1 MHGEGGHRDSER
13 PPFSLFAALPWG
25 PGHPEAGSRPWVW
38 SQPGL
43 VCASLGPSL
52 LLKGVCTPRAL
63 GGQGFSMSGDQ
74 GCTVHPAAQGAA
86 RHDASLQPAALP
98 AAVPTSLEVTQL
110 PLSKGW
116 ALTTVFKVL
125 SGGRSPSWSR
135 HSCGPRAVQ
144 QPHGQ
149 GDTDWRSKPALRYLG
164 TESECGIRSQ
174 GRTAARQGGG

>member
-1 MHGEGGHRDSER
+1 MEPARSCVRLSWPQSAPEGSVYPAGTGR
-13 PPFSLFAALPWG
+13 PGLFHVWG
-25 PGHPEAGSRPWVW
+25 PGLYSPPCS
-38 SQPGL
+38 
-43 VCASLGPSL
+43 
-52 LLKGVCTPRAL
+52 PR
-63 GGQGFSMSGDQ
+63 
-74 GCTVHPAAQGAA
+74 GCSPRCV
-86 RHDASLQPAALP
+86 PAALP

-125 SGGRSPSWSR
+125 CRGRSPSWSR

-149 GDTDWRSKPALRYLG
+149 GDTDWRSKPVLRYLG

-174 GRTAARQGGG
+174 GRRAARQGGG

>member
-1 MHGEGGHRDSER
+1 MVLEYFIPHRRS
-13 PPFSLFAALPWG
+13 
-25 PGHPEAGSRPWVW
+25 
-38 SQPGL
+38 
-43 VCASLGPSL
+43 PSPL
-52 LLKGVCTPRAL
+52 
-63 GGQGFSMSGDQ
+63 QS
-74 GCTVHPAAQGAA
+74 QGAA

-125 SGGRSPSWSR
+125 CGGRSPSWSR

-149 GDTDWRSKPALRYLG
+149 GDTDWCRRPKFNPRVGKIPWRRNGNPLQYSCLENPMDGGAWRATVRRAANSQDT
-164 TESECGIRSQ
+164 TE
-174 GRTAARQGGG
+174 